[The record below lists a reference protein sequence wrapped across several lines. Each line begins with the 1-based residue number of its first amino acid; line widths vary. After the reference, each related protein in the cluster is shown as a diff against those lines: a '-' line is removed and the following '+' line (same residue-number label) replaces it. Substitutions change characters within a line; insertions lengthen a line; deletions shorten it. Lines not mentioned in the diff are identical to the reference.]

1 MKTLNQLQ
9 KNYLTDL
16 LDFVHDYKTFE
27 DIGWEGQ
34 KALMHMYRNFVDTS
48 TNYEDLVNLVNR
60 FITKYRKRK
69 EGNNE

>member
-16 LDFVHDYKTFE
+16 LDFVHDYKTFD

-34 KALMHMYRNFVDTS
+34 KALMYMYRNFVDTS